1 MQAARS
7 SQRAG
12 ISLVV
17 LVMLAAA
24 SAPVA
29 AGEGK
34 TYGEPLSGTDTI
46 KISELLAHADE
57 YVGQTVRVEGL
68 VTGVCKK
75 RGCWISLASDKEFE
89 ELRIKAEDGVIVFPV
104 EAKGRRAVAEGVF
117 SKLELSMEET
127 LARAKHHAE
136 EHGEEYDPSTIT
148 EPAVW
153 YQINVTGAVVY

>member
-1 MQAARS
+1 MHTMRIKQL
-7 SQRAG
+7 AG
-12 ISLVV
+12 FS
-17 LVMLAAA
+17 LAALVALGVAIAA
-24 SAPVA
+24 SV

-34 TYGEPLSGTDTI
+34 AYGEPLSGTDTI

-57 YVGQTVRVEGL
+57 YLGKTVRVEGV
-68 VTGVCKK
+68 VTGVCEK

-117 SKLELSMEET
+117 TKLELTMEQT
-127 LARAKHHAE
+127 LERAKHHAE
-136 EHGEEYDPSTIT
+136 QHGEEYDPSKIT
-148 EPAVW
+148 EPAAW